1 MRDEW
6 DKRFSSSALMG
17 WKRAKLLNIAQYV
30 TILLN
35 ITENLH
41 RDITVQDGIQLFQ
54 SGNIEHGQDVSIGWN
69 YHFVP
74 GPKEPFTIHFGFG
87 VIII

>member
-1 MRDEW
+1 MEQTLLLH
-6 DKRFSSSALMG
+6 ALMDWKFQ
-17 WKRAKLLNIAQYV
+17 WKRPILLNTAQNV

-54 SGNIEHGQDVSIGWN
+54 SGEHGQDVSIGRN

-74 GPKEPFTIHFGFG
+74 GSKEPFTIHLGFG

>member
-1 MRDEW
+1 
-6 DKRFSSSALMG
+6 MG
-17 WKRAKLLNIAQYV
+17 WKRPILLNIAQYV
-30 TILLN
+30 VILLN

-54 SGNIEHGQDVSIGWN
+54 SGDIEHGQDVSIGRN
-69 YHFVP
+69 YYSLP
-74 GPKEPFTIHFGFG
+74 GPKEPFTIHLGFG